1 MYELPITDAVIGSTI
16 AAPVY
21 SANGTLL
28 VKEGASISAQLL
40 KVLPKFGIK
49 TIKVSE
55 VFKESID
62 LKIINGRLDNLTYLA
77 IKNLNID
84 DIMKCANAL
93 VSNVLK
99 DEKYPLLTVLYDE
112 DESTAK
118 HSFNTACLVL
128 NTAIQLGWSLDE
140 VNHIAV
146 ATLLHDIGKLSI
158 PHNILHKPGKLTE
171 YEYNVVKQH
180 VNYGY
185 EAISV
190 YNNMPTVVKEVILQH
205 HENHDGTGYPRQLSD
220 YNICKQARLVH
231 IADVYEALCAKRSYK
246 PAIPRTVVRKIMLDN
261 SGKMFDPIMLNKFLN
276 VTPLC
281 LLGEE
286 LEINGRFG
294 IVISVENKDNP
305 LISTENGTMTLED
318 FENLTDIIVDEYL
331 YNYSVLF
338 RKGGHVRA

>member
-1 MYELPITDAVIGSTI
+1 MYELPITDVAIGSTI

-21 SANGTLL
+21 GANGTLL
-28 VKEGASISAQLL
+28 VKEGASVSAQLL
-40 KVLPKFGIK
+40 KILPKFGVK

-62 LKIINGRLDNLTYLA
+62 LKILNGRLNNLTYLA
-77 IKNLNID
+77 IKNLNIN
-84 DIMKCANAL
+84 DIMRCANAL

-99 DEKYPLLTVLYDE
+99 DEKYPILTLLYDE

-118 HSFNTACLVL
+118 HSFNVACLAL

-146 ATLLHDIGKLSI
+146 AALMHDVGKLDI
-158 PHNILHKPGKLTE
+158 PHSILHKPGKLTE
-171 YEYNVVKQH
+171 DEYNLVKQH
-180 VNYGY
+180 VDYGCK
-185 EAISV
+185 AISA
-190 YNNMPTVVKEVILQH
+190 YDNIPTVVREVILQH
-205 HENHDGTGYPRQLSD
+205 HENHDGTGYPRQLKD

-246 PAIPRTVVRKIMLDN
+246 PAIPRTIVRKIMLDN
-261 SGKMFDPIMLNKFLN
+261 SGAMFDPILLNKFLN
-276 VTPLC
+276 ATPLC

-286 LEINGRFG
+286 LEINGRIG
-294 IVISVENKDNP
+294 IVINVENKDNP
-305 LISTENGTMTLED
+305 LISTEHGTMTLEN
-318 FENLTDIIVDEYL
+318 FENLTDVIVDEYL

-338 RKGGHVRA
+338 KKGGRFRA